1 MGRLRLCQNL
11 DIWRNVF
18 HSMSDIWR
26 LKLHQHSC
34 LTVDGARH
42 IVIVLHLH
50 DSALAGRRRCNRHL
64 IELLLV
70 SVAVGLADWRVIEIA
85 RDKPVNES

>member
-1 MGRLRLCQNL
+1 
-11 DIWRNVF
+11 
-18 HSMSDIWR
+18 MSDIWR
-26 LKLHQHSC
+26 LKLHQLSC
-34 LTVDGARH
+34 LTLDGARH
-42 IVIVLHLH
+42 IVIYTYMIRLWQV
-50 DSALAGRRRCNRHL
+50 GGVCRKHL